1 MSNNSLTKTKIK
13 KIKANLNRII
23 NKKISKKI
31 SKNSLINNLNSNQNL
46 IQNLQENNLN
56 KDLQNS
62 KHCSV
67 QNVITMQTKLPN
79 AKQNENP
86 DFFSNLQKEYKTV
99 EEIITKFRDFTKVT
113 FYGGANVKPDS
124 KDYLEI
130 QKLANSLS
138 KLGFVV
144 ASGGGPGIMAAAI
157 SGANSEFDC
166 NEFENSDQKNC
177 QKNKMKNQNEKF
189 QSLEKLTNKQ
199 TQEKVEKTL
208 TLAPTLGL
216 RMNLVSE
223 PPPFLGTFDYL
234 FTDFA
239 PRKLALRSSDILIF
253 APGGFGTLD
262 ELMEVLTLLK
272 TGKMFNK
279 QVFLYNS
286 NFWKNLL
293 SWICQEIMGN
303 HLAVE
308 EFLQYFVVC
317 DQVSDILE
325 MIKNSKIYK
334 TKSEENSCFLR

>member
-1 MSNNSLTKTKIK
+1 MSNNSLTKIKIK
-13 KIKANLNRII
+13 KIKASANRT
-23 NKKISKKI
+23 I
-31 SKNSLINNLNSNQNL
+31 SKNSSINNPNSNQNS

-62 KHCSV
+62 KQCSV
-67 QNVITMQTKLPN
+67 QNVITIQTKLPN

-86 DFFSNLQKEYKTV
+86 DFFSNLQKEYQTV
-99 EEIITKFRDFTKVT
+99 QEIITKFADFPRVT
-113 FYGGANVKPDS
+113 FYGGANVKNDS

-157 SGANSEFDC
+157 SGANGEFDC
-166 NEFENSDQKNC
+166 NEFENSNQKNC
-177 QKNKMKNQNEKF
+177 QKNKTESQNEKY
-189 QSLEKLTNKQ
+189 QNLKKITNKQ
-199 TQEKVEKTL
+199 AQIKIS

-239 PRKLALRSSDILIF
+239 PRKLALRSSEILIF

-262 ELMEVLTLLK
+262 ELMEILTLLK
-272 TGKMFNK
+272 TRKMFNK

-293 SWICQEIMGN
+293 SWICREIMGN
-303 HLAVE
+303 HLAAE

-325 MIKNSKIYK
+325 MIKNPDIYR
-334 TKSEENSCFLR
+334 TKCEQNSCFLR